1 MTCNSCKSPCVKNGF
16 QINGKQRYYCKNCK
30 KHQQKAYQYKAY
42 LPEIN
47 FLIYKLVINSSGIC
61 DISRVLCISKNTV
74 KFRLLKLASL
84 IKKPIIYEA
93 FQSYEI
99 DELHTK
105 INGKRKC
112 VVYAIN
118 RKTKQVIDFS
128 VGSRSNDTISKVTDT
143 VLLLNPKRIYTDGW
157 SSYKS
162 LVPKAIHRVIKSQ
175 TNTIER
181 FNLNLRTHLKRLSRK
196 TLCYTKSKVVL
207 DAILRLYF
215 WGTQLNFKT

>member
-1 MTCNSCKSPCVKNGF
+1 MTCNSCKIRCVKNGF

-30 KHQQKAYQYKAY
+30 RHQQKDYHYKAY
-42 LPEIN
+42 LPKTN
-47 FLIYKLVINSSGIC
+47 LLIYKLVINSSGIT

-74 KFRLLKLASL
+74 KYRLLKLSNL
-84 IKKPIIYEA
+84 IKRPIIYEA

-128 VGSRSNDTISKVTDT
+128 VGSRSNDNISKVTNS
-143 VLLLNPKRIYTDGW
+143 VLLLNPKRMYTDGW
-157 SSYKS
+157 RSYKS
-162 LVPKAIHRVIKSQ
+162 LVPQAIHSVVKSQ

-196 TLCYTKSKVVL
+196 TLCYTKSKAVL
-207 DAILRLYF
+207 EAILRLYF
-215 WGTQLNFKT
+215 WGNQLNFKM